1 MSQYRTEEDV
11 RNYDIFKGIVTAL
24 LLITLFIMAA
34 LGYGGAD
41 ETASTSPGGEE
52 VAVGDSQAEESM
64 DSEASGAPESVEVI
78 SPPDLLSPAPGSA
91 LEAGPQTF
99 SGMGTPGNQ
108 VALVAGS
115 TELGRSLVDPN
126 GTWEMEAQIPPGVE
140 AIQLQELDNAGNLV
154 ASSDPIPMT
163 SASAAAE
170 GQAVETAESGEAEP
184 SISPTVTL
192 PSEELIAGRPFTLDG
207 TGQPGAILRLLD
219 NGSELGDV
227 TVADDGTWSLAVD
240 LSEGD
245 HEIDVALLDAEGGIE
260 EIVPAISIPVAA
272 PEGPSFVLPE
282 LPIPDFNPL
291 TGAFAW
297 YGESAPG
304 SRVAAIVDDQIAD
317 EATADSEGRWQ
328 IVLPLAAGVHALAF
342 GQMDENGNVTSSSE
356 PVTVEVPGRVPQ
368 LDLPDEGTA
377 ADTPSPEVNIPAGTT
392 ELTGTADPGQEVA
405 LIVNGEVTA
414 TAVADGDG
422 NFTLPADIS
431 DVTRSLQ
438 LGIVGDDGTLV
449 AKSIEVTVS
458 TGETVAEA
466 PAEGESEEPAAAA
479 TEVPGA
485 VATEEPA
492 ADATEVAAEG
502 GAEAASAVSGTVTYQ
517 EDITLPGGTV
527 VTVQVINLSVADT
540 AAEVVGETTI
550 EAGDSQVPIPYEV
563 SYDAAEV
570 NENLL
575 YGVTARIESSDGT
588 LLFISDTNQL
598 VITNGNPTEDVEVN
612 TVQVPSAAAD
622 AELGVVEADL
632 NQSAASVLEAMEDS
646 GQFTI
651 LLDGLEAAG
660 LTDRLA
666 QTDSAYTVFAPTD
679 EAFEALPP
687 GIMAGWN
694 FTPDEFATILRNT
707 VVEGLYTP
715 DDLTNGLVLRSI
727 GESNIGIQH
736 AGDLIVVNSVPVIDA
751 AAAGESYVYALPQ
764 VIIPPLPAGV
774 TAPAIDSAGVPI
786 FVGDW
791 LTAVGVG
798 QPGMR
803 IVLTIDGEQFGDVAT
818 INDERFWQ
826 VEGPIGPGIHSIL
839 AYMIGNDGL
848 LMAISPEVTLA
859 VAEE

>member
-24 LLITLFIMAA
+24 LLITLFISAA
-34 LGYGGAD
+34 LGYGGAE
-41 ETASTSPGGEE
+41 ETTSNTPAGEE
-52 VAVGDSQAEESM
+52 VAVGDSAAEESV
-64 DSEASGAPESVEVI
+64 DSEAPEAPESVEI
-78 SPPDLLSPAPGSA
+78 SAPDLLSPAPGSA

-108 VALVAGS
+108 VALVSGGA
-115 TELGRSLVDPN
+115 ELGRSLVDPN
-126 GTWEMEAQIPPGVE
+126 GTWEMVAQIPPGIGT
-140 AIQLQELDNAGNLV
+140 IQLQELDSAGNLV
-154 ASSDPIPMT
+154 ASSDSIPMT

-170 GQAVETAESGEAEP
+170 GQAVETAESGEVEP
-184 SISPTVTL
+184 SISPTVDL
-192 PSEELIAGRPFTLDG
+192 PSEELVAGRPFTLSG
-207 TGQPGAILRLLD
+207 TGQPGATIRLLGD
-219 NGSELGDV
+219 GSEIGDV

-240 LSEGD
+240 LPEGD
-245 HEIDVALLDAEGGIE
+245 HEIDVAILDAEGLIQ

-282 LPIPDFNPL
+282 LPVPDFNPL

-297 YGESAPG
+297 HGESAPG
-304 SRVAAIVDDQIAD
+304 SRVAAIVDDQIVN
-317 EATADSEGRWQ
+317 EATADAEGRWQ
-328 IVLPLAAGVHALAF
+328 LVLPLAAGVHALAF
-342 GQMDENGNVTSSSE
+342 GQMDESGNITSSSE
-356 PVTVEVPGRVPQ
+356 PVTIEVPGRVPQ
-368 LDLPDEGTA
+368 LNLPDEGITT
-377 ADTPSPEVNIPAGTT
+377 DTPSPEVNIPAGTT

-414 TAVADGDG
+414 TAVADEDG
-422 NFTLPADIS
+422 NFTLPADLS
-431 DVTRSLQ
+431 DVTRTLQ

-466 PAEGESEEPAAAA
+466 PAEGGTEEPEAAATEVPAASATEEPAAAA
-479 TEVPGA
+479 TEVP
-485 VATEEPA
+485 
-492 ADATEVAAEG
+492 AEG
-502 GAEAASAVSGTVTYQ
+502 SVEATTAVSGTITYD
-517 EDITLPGGTV
+517 EDITLPGGAV
-527 VTVQVINLSVADT
+527 VTVQIINLSVADT
-540 AAEVVGETTI
+540 VAQVIGESTSEVDDG
-550 EAGDSQVPIPYEV
+550 QVPIPFEV
-563 SYDAAEV
+563 SYDPAEV

-588 LLFISDTNQL
+588 LLFISDTNQP
-598 VITNGNPTEDVEVN
+598 VITNDNPTKDVEVE
-612 TVQVPSAAAD
+612 TVQIHSAAAD
-622 AELGVVEADL
+622 AELGVVKTDL
-632 NQSAASVLEAMEDS
+632 NQTAASVLEAMEDS

-666 QTDSAYTVFAPTD
+666 EIDSAYTVFAPTD
-679 EAFEALPP
+679 AAFEALPP
-687 GIMAGWN
+687 GILAGWN
-694 FTPDEFATILRNT
+694 FNPNEYASILRNT
-707 VVEGLYTP
+707 VVEGRYTP

-736 AGDLIVVNSVPVIDA
+736 AGDLLVVNSIPVIDA

-774 TAPAIDSAGVPI
+774 TAPSIDSAGVPI
-786 FVGDW
+786 FVGEL

-798 QPGMR
+798 EPGMR
-803 IVLTIDGEQFGDVAT
+803 IVLMIDGKQFGDVAT
-818 INDERFWQ
+818 INDERFWK
-826 VEGPIGPGIHSIL
+826 VEGNIGPGIHSIL

-859 VAEE
+859 VAEQ